1 MNETTEKNIKN
12 MMSLKK
18 SYKHHDT
25 VFLFVSEKSILTV
38 GSDTDILVR
47 FTSVELRITDGMK
60 YGISPKS
67 ELDNILPQL
76 VKSGFRVAVCGAIE
90 GENEQTTEPG
100 LTSFKNQPNDF
111 PAQNPSERPNDPETI
126 QSIFQP
132 NDFPAQNPSER
143 PNDPETIQSIFQ
155 PNDFPAQNPSE
166 RPNDPETIQSIFQPN
181 DFPAQN
187 PSERPN
193 DPETIQSIFQPNDFP
208 AQNPSE
214 RPNDPETIQS
224 IFQPNDFPAQN
235 PSERPNDPETIQS
248 IFQPND
254 FPAQN
259 PSERPNDPETIQSI
273 FQPNDFPAQNP
284 SERPNDPE
292 TIQSIFQ
299 PNDFPAQN
307 PSERPN
313 DPETIQSIFQPNDFP
328 AQNPSERPNDPE
340 TIQSIF
346 QPNDFP
352 AQNPS
357 ERLDTLNKLLFRGKA
372 SKRTMERMNALGM
385 LPSGN
390 ELNDWKSSFLGSFLR
405 KNHKYYGIIC
415 QVEKI
420 IGKRPVWA
428 DFTRSNIREIVE
440 YYLSECAQSSARTY
454 LALIKSALNDCE
466 NKEGIPCREYAA
478 ELSVKNIPSVAVYLT
493 MEEIE
498 KLENYKPESESER
511 TILAQFLC
519 SCFTG
524 ARHSDILQMTE
535 ENIHGKYI
543 SYISQKTKKKATIEM
558 KKGLPKLL
566 EQARRNKYADS
577 TFNSTIREICRKAGI
592 NDKVRVFHAGKYESG
607 RKYEFVTSHTGR
619 RSFASNLA
627 ALGVP
632 LRDISA
638 RMGHSSV
645 TITERYILAPE
656 NKLSTTAM
664 QYFK

>member
-1 MNETTEKNIKN
+1 MNKLEEQIKAAEQGIRNRHKNIIVLICGKGKVVIVGN
-12 MMSLKK
+12 
-18 SYKHHDT
+18 D
-25 VFLFVSEKSILTV
+25 SEKAS
-38 GSDTDILVR
+38 
-47 FTSVELRITDGMK
+47 
-60 YGISPKS
+60 
-67 ELDNILPQL
+67 NIL
-76 VKSGFRVAVCGAIE
+76 GFPKMENDGIDYLAFAVEKLDKCLASITKAGVRVAVIND
-90 GENEQTTEPG
+90 ENIVEQ
-100 LTSFKNQPNDF
+100 LTK
-111 PAQNPSERPNDPETI
+111 ET
-126 QSIFQP
+126 QES
-132 NDFPAQNPSER
+132 NMAE
-143 PNDPETIQSIFQ
+143 
-155 PNDFPAQNPSE
+155 
-166 RPNDPETIQSIFQPN
+166 
-181 DFPAQN
+181 
-187 PSERPN
+187 
-193 DPETIQSIFQPNDFP
+193 
-208 AQNPSE
+208 
-214 RPNDPETIQS
+214 
-224 IFQPNDFPAQN
+224 
-235 PSERPNDPETIQS
+235 
-248 IFQPND
+248 
-254 FPAQN
+254 
-259 PSERPNDPETIQSI
+259 
-273 FQPNDFPAQNP
+273 
-284 SERPNDPE
+284 
-292 TIQSIFQ
+292 
-299 PNDFPAQN
+299 
-307 PSERPN
+307 
-313 DPETIQSIFQPNDFP
+313 
-328 AQNPSERPNDPE
+328 
-340 TIQSIF
+340 
-346 QPNDFP
+346 
-352 AQNPS
+352 
-357 ERLDTLNKLLFRGKA
+357 LNIRLFRGKA
-372 SKRTMERMNALGM
+372 SEQTMRKMDELHM
-385 LPSGN
+385 LPRIDEIDG
-390 ELNDWKSSFLGSFLR
+390 WKNSFIGSFLR
-405 KNHKYYGIIC
+405 KNYKYYGIIL
-415 QVEKI
+415 QIEKI

-498 KLENYKPESESER
+498 KLEHYKPESESER

-664 QYFK
+664 QYFR

>member
-1 MNETTEKNIKN
+1 MKAQTNKFPK
-12 MMSLKK
+12 
-18 SYKHHDT
+18 
-25 VFLFVSEKSILTV
+25 
-38 GSDTDILVR
+38 
-47 FTSVELRITDGMK
+47 TS
-60 YGISPKS
+60 
-67 ELDNILPQL
+67 
-76 VKSGFRVAVCGAIE
+76 
-90 GENEQTTEPG
+90 
-100 LTSFKNQPNDF
+100 PNDF
-111 PAQNPSERPNDPETI
+111 PAERLNESTDERPNDHKIEKPAERLNPEI
-126 QSIFQP
+126 QP
-132 NDFPAQNPSER
+132 NDCMQNLDRTTGRTTE
-143 PNDPETIQSIFQ
+143 N
-155 PNDFPAQNPSE
+155 A
-166 RPNDPETIQSIFQPN
+166 
-181 DFPAQN
+181 A
-187 PSERPN
+187 
-193 DPETIQSIFQPNDFP
+193 
-208 AQNPSE
+208 
-214 RPNDPETIQS
+214 
-224 IFQPNDFPAQN
+224 
-235 PSERPNDPETIQS
+235 
-248 IFQPND
+248 
-254 FPAQN
+254 
-259 PSERPNDPETIQSI
+259 
-273 FQPNDFPAQNP
+273 
-284 SERPNDPE
+284 
-292 TIQSIFQ
+292 
-299 PNDFPAQN
+299 
-307 PSERPN
+307 
-313 DPETIQSIFQPNDFP
+313 
-328 AQNPSERPNDPE
+328 
-340 TIQSIF
+340 
-346 QPNDFP
+346 
-352 AQNPS
+352 
-357 ERLDTLNKLLFRGKA
+357 ERLETLNDRLFRGKA
-372 SKRTMERMNALGM
+372 SEQTMRKMDDLHM
-385 LPSGN
+385 LPRIDEIDG
-390 ELNDWKSSFLGSFLR
+390 WKNSFIGSFLR
-405 KNHKYYGIIC
+405 KNYKYYGIIL
-415 QVEKI
+415 QIEKI

>member
-18 SYKHHDT
+18 SYKHPDT
-25 VFLFVSEKSILTV
+25 VFLFVSDKNILTV
-38 GSDTDILVR
+38 GSDTDILAR
-47 FTSVELRITDGMK
+47 FTSVELRMTDGMK
-60 YGISPKS
+60 YGISPES

-90 GENEQTTEPG
+90 GENEQTTERPDDPKIEKSAER
-100 LTSFKNQPNDF
+100 LKISKSSRTILESKN
-111 PAQNPSERPNDPETI
+111 RPNDRE
-126 QSIFQP
+126 
-132 NDFPAQNPSER
+132 NENPA
-143 PNDPETIQSIFQ
+143 
-155 PNDFPAQNPSE
+155 
-166 RPNDPETIQSIFQPN
+166 
-181 DFPAQN
+181 
-187 PSERPN
+187 
-193 DPETIQSIFQPNDFP
+193 
-208 AQNPSE
+208 
-214 RPNDPETIQS
+214 
-224 IFQPNDFPAQN
+224 
-235 PSERPNDPETIQS
+235 
-248 IFQPND
+248 
-254 FPAQN
+254 
-259 PSERPNDPETIQSI
+259 
-273 FQPNDFPAQNP
+273 
-284 SERPNDPE
+284 
-292 TIQSIFQ
+292 
-299 PNDFPAQN
+299 
-307 PSERPN
+307 
-313 DPETIQSIFQPNDFP
+313 
-328 AQNPSERPNDPE
+328 
-340 TIQSIF
+340 
-346 QPNDFP
+346 
-352 AQNPS
+352 
-357 ERLDTLNKLLFRGKA
+357 ERLDKLNMKLFRDKA
-372 SKRTMERMNALGM
+372 SERTMKRMNELEM
-385 LPSGN
+385 LPEES
-390 ELNDWKSSFLGSFLR
+390 EVNDWKSSFLGSFLR
-405 KNHKYYGIIC
+405 KNYKYYGIIL
-415 QVEKI
+415 QIEKI

-493 MEEIE
+493 MEEIA

-524 ARHSDILQMTE
+524 ARHSDILQMTK

-566 EQARRNKYADS
+566 EQARQNKYADS

-664 QYFK
+664 QYFR

>member
-18 SYKHHDT
+18 SYKHPDT
-25 VFLFVSEKSILTV
+25 VFLFVSDKNILTL

-47 FTSVELRITDGMK
+47 FTSVELRMTDGME

-67 ELDNILPQL
+67 ELDNILPQI

-90 GENEQTTEPG
+90 GENEQTTEPQTAPTPQE
-100 LTSFKNQPNDF
+100 LENQPNDCGRTDEN
-111 PAQNPSERPNDPETI
+111 A
-126 QSIFQP
+126 
-132 NDFPAQNPSER
+132 
-143 PNDPETIQSIFQ
+143 
-155 PNDFPAQNPSE
+155 
-166 RPNDPETIQSIFQPN
+166 
-181 DFPAQN
+181 
-187 PSERPN
+187 
-193 DPETIQSIFQPNDFP
+193 
-208 AQNPSE
+208 
-214 RPNDPETIQS
+214 
-224 IFQPNDFPAQN
+224 
-235 PSERPNDPETIQS
+235 
-248 IFQPND
+248 
-254 FPAQN
+254 
-259 PSERPNDPETIQSI
+259 
-273 FQPNDFPAQNP
+273 
-284 SERPNDPE
+284 
-292 TIQSIFQ
+292 
-299 PNDFPAQN
+299 
-307 PSERPN
+307 
-313 DPETIQSIFQPNDFP
+313 
-328 AQNPSERPNDPE
+328 
-340 TIQSIF
+340 
-346 QPNDFP
+346 
-352 AQNPS
+352 S
-357 ERLDTLNKLLFRGKA
+357 ERLHKLNERLFRSKA
-372 SKRTMERMNALGM
+372 SEQTMRKMDDLHM
-385 LPSGN
+385 LPRIDGI
-390 ELNDWKSSFLGSFLR
+390 DGWKNSFIGSFLR
-405 KNHKYYGIIC
+405 KNYKYYGIIL
-415 QVEKI
+415 QIEKI
-420 IGKRPVWA
+420 IGKRPAWA

-498 KLENYKPESESER
+498 KLEHYKPESESER

-592 NDKVRVFHAGKYESG
+592 NDKVRVFHAGRYESG